1 MDLGESV
8 EFLTGTNNPINT
20 IGYCYFYM
28 TGQAYNVDRTALLSG
43 TNNTDSRSVSYKI
56 EDAFEIP
63 IGTNIDEIIM
73 LVSDNINSKTLT
85 INSDTEQFFPEPR
98 TYNKPPYN
106 QLRDPEPTD
115 VNSNIV
121 GNILV
126 SPDRGADRIQTL
138 RATKCILYPSATTL
152 KSRQA
157 VFKACHRT
165 NYLTFDVRRVS
176 SKASR
181 ELVTIAFY
189 TTDDFTWSNRVNS
202 GFAELRRNSTLGID
216 GLIFGQSSSFYRM
229 NAKSPVSFIL
239 NVDKSGATPVSIQTP
254 DDTGEVNDQFGDAGD
269 LAQTDTFYFAV
280 EDPFTQ
286 FSSNLTLRVS
296 TTSYLSESPAIITVD
311 LSDIT
316 PALNAPPNCV
326 GEKVAERVVA
336 AIYDYTS
343 NANLNDI
350 STDNTNVLGV
360 LLGQYQYEYISIN
373 QNAGTLNAIDLTDS
387 EPKDDD
393 AGRVQIV
400 GFRYREE
407 EFKIVVDLIQI
418 PPELWVSTGN
428 YLTRRTFWVKGKP
441 RSICVET
448 RVLNTAQQQTTQ
460 TDAEVLASVSAS
472 VTPAE
477 ASMSPLLQRVYDKKK
492 LLKDVNEG
500 YPRTRRWQT

>member
-1 MDLGESV
+1 M
-8 EFLTGTNNPINT
+8 
-20 IGYCYFYM
+20 
-28 TGQAYNVDRTALLSG
+28 A
-43 TNNTDSRSVSYKI
+43 
-56 EDAFEIP
+56 
-63 IGTNIDEIIM
+63 
-73 LVSDNINSKTLT
+73 
-85 INSDTEQFFPEPR
+85 
-98 TYNKPPYN
+98 
-106 QLRDPEPTD
+106 
-115 VNSNIV
+115 
-121 GNILV
+121 
-126 SPDRGADRIQTL
+126 
-138 RATKCILYPSATTL
+138 
-152 KSRQA
+152 
-157 VFKACHRT
+157 

-336 AIYDYTS
+336 AIYDYT
-343 NANLNDI
+343 NTANLNDI

-448 RVLNTAQQQTTQ
+448 KVLNTAQQQTAQ